1 MKLYNTLSR
10 KIENFTTKDDVVRMY
25 VCGITPYA
33 PSHIGHAMSAVVFD
47 TLRRYLQ
54 YVGYKVRLVQNFT
67 DIDDKII
74 EAAFTKGITTDELA
88 EQNINDYF
96 AGLDALNVLKAESYP
111 KATEEIPNIIAMI
124 DFLLERNYAYVVQG
138 DVYYR
143 VGKFAGYGKLSRRSL
158 DSMQAGARVEV
169 DPKKQNGMDFALWK
183 SEKPG
188 EPSWDSPW
196 GKGRPGWHI
205 ECSAMSI
212 SNLGDIIDIHGGG
225 PELIFPHHENEIA
238 QSEAYTG
245 KSPFVRFWVH
255 HGLVQ
260 MGNNK
265 MSKSLGNVLSIQ
277 DAINKY
283 TVDGL
288 RLFFL
293 ATHYRSKLVYSE
305 QNVLAQERAVDRI
318 RNALRATHEKVNDT
332 VDVSRYKQGFVD
344 AMDDDINTPKA
355 LSFMFD
361 LVRDINRVSESG
373 ETAADAQVLLKEL
386 ASVLG
391 LRLDG
396 SDNSGPGEISPFVDL
411 LVDLR
416 NKLRT
421 KKQFDLADDIRDRLA
436 DFGILIEDTQNGTE
450 WRRKTDYD

>member
-10 KIENFTTKDDVVRMY
+10 TIENFTTDDNVVKMY
-25 VCGITPYA
+25 VCGITPYS

-47 TLRRYLQ
+47 TLHRYLQ
-54 YVGYKVRLVQNFT
+54 YVGYKVRLIQNFT
-67 DIDDKII
+67 DIDDKMI
-74 EAAFTKGITTDELA
+74 EAAFAKGITTDELA
-88 EQNINDYF
+88 DQNINDYF
-96 AGLDALNVLKAESYP
+96 AGLSALNVLKAESYP
-111 KATEEIPNIIAMI
+111 KATEEIPRIIAMI
-124 DFLLERNYAYVVQG
+124 DFLLESDHAYVEQG

-143 VGKFAGYGKLSRRSL
+143 VGKFAGYGKLSRRTL
-158 DSMQAGARVEV
+158 DSMRAGARVEV
-169 DPKKQNGMDFALWK
+169 DPKKQNEMDFALWK

-196 GKGRPGWHI
+196 GSGRPGWHI

-212 SNLGDIIDIHGGG
+212 SNLGDTIDIHGGG

-260 MGNNK
+260 MGNDK
-265 MSKSLGNVLSIQ
+265 MSKSLGNVLSIH
-277 DAINKY
+277 DALNKY
-283 TVDGL
+283 TADGL

-305 QNVLAQERAVDRI
+305 QNVLAQDRAVDRM
-318 RNALRATHEKVNDT
+318 RNALRATHSKLNYS
-332 VDVSRYKQGFVD
+332 VDVSQYKQNFIE

-355 LSFMFD
+355 LAVLFD
-361 LVRDINRVSESG
+361 LVRDINRVSDLG
-373 ETAADAQVLLKEL
+373 QTAADAQGLLKEL

-391 LRLDG
+391 LRLEG
-396 SDNSGPGEISPFVDL
+396 SDNSTTEEISPFVDL

-416 NKLRT
+416 NRLRIN
-421 KKQFDLADDIRDRLA
+421 KQFDMADDIRDKLV
-436 DFGILIEDTQNGTE
+436 DFGILIEDTQGGTE
-450 WRRKTDYD
+450 WRRKTD

>member
-10 KIENFTTKDDVVRMY
+10 KIENFTNSDDVVKMY
-25 VCGITPYA
+25 VCGITPYS

-47 TLRRYLQ
+47 TLRRHLQ

-67 DIDDKII
+67 DIDDKMID
-74 EAAFTKGITTDELA
+74 AALTKGITTDELA
-88 EQNINDYF
+88 DQNINDYF
-96 AGLDALNVLKAESYP
+96 VGLDALNVLKAESYP
-111 KATEEIPNIIAMI
+111 KATEEIPKIIAMI
-124 DFLLERNYAYVVQG
+124 NSLLESDYAYVVQG

-143 VGKFAGYGKLSRRSL
+143 VGKFVGYGKLSRRSL

-169 DPKKQNGMDFALWK
+169 DPKKQNEMDFALWK

-212 SNLGDIIDIHGGG
+212 SNLGDTIDIHGGG

-260 MGNNK
+260 MGNDK
-265 MSKSLGNVLSIQ
+265 MSKSLGNVLSIH

-283 TVDGL
+283 TTDGL

-305 QNVLAQERAVDRI
+305 QNVLAQERAVDRM
-318 RNALRATHEKVNDT
+318 RNALRATHQKVNYS
-332 VDVSRYKQGFVD
+332 VDVSAYKQSFVA

-355 LSFMFD
+355 LAVMFD

-373 ETAADAQVLLKEL
+373 ETAADAQDLLKEL

-391 LRLDG
+391 LRLDA
-396 SDNSGPGEISPFVDL
+396 SDNSGPEVISPFVDL

-416 NKLRT
+416 TQLRT
-421 KKQFDLADDIRDRLA
+421 KKQFDLADDIRDKLA
-436 DFGILIEDTQNGTE
+436 NFGILIEDTQDGTE
-450 WRRKTDYD
+450 WRRKTD